1 MSASKFNGTYDNQ
14 KGQCREWWLDGMM
27 IYWQSA
33 KLIADMGRTE
43 FGRFPDL
50 PKQDNEARG

>member
-14 KGQCREWWLDGMM
+14 KAQCREWWLDGMM

-50 PKQDNEARG
+50 PAR